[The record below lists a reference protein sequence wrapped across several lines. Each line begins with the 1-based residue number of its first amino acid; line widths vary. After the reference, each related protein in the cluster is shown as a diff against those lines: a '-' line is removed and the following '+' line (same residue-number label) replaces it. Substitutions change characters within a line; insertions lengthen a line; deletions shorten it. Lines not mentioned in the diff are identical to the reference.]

1 MPKSNLPTFDE
12 AIEIVLG
19 EVNDSIGISDF
30 IDRVLEIR
38 PSSAK
43 RPSSSVRTKMREYRA
58 GKSLVFL
65 DKETIVPL
73 RVAVP
78 GIRFRIPLSRMEVE
92 RGILIIDPAFNGWI
106 RHSDDPE
113 TFELIDEEGQKIPTR
128 VVSVKQNVVS
138 ILGDSETQS
147 RAFDLTDWS
156 SAYKAKRNDSVL
168 VTFENWEPKR
178 FRLELEPQKRHRH
191 NHEEIARKNQE
202 LADILFDILES
213 SAGETIHI
221 YEATLTAHIRLSDPS
236 GYPGDHWID
245 VIEQDPRM
253 KFGGW
258 SGDITYAESRN
269 MFESMLM
276 DGKPSAME
284 QNFTSE
290 QGKQVYSFKAALKYR
305 KGLWRL
311 IEIQGKQT
319 LGDFDD
325 ILREAFKHDTSDHLS
340 GFWKLVRR
348 GKGNRYREID
358 LGNINPFEGGGAEDL
373 TIAGLGLQ
381 VGDKLKYVYDF
392 GDWIEHEI
400 TLETVAPPQAR
411 TKYPLISE
419 QSKPRYKY
427 CEHCKDEGRKE
438 VATYICIECSD
449 DEQREVLVCED
460 CLDKHHE
467 DHYIDEMIYYN

>member
-19 EVNDSIGISDF
+19 EVNEPIEISDF
-30 IDRVLEIR
+30 VDRVLEIR

-43 RPSSSVRTKMREYRA
+43 RPSSSVRTKMRTYRA
-58 GKSLVFL
+58 GKNLVFL

-78 GIRFRIPLSRMEVE
+78 GIRFRIPLSRTEVD
-92 RGILIIDPAFNGWI
+92 RDVLIIDPAFNGWI
-106 RHSDDPE
+106 RHSDAPE
-113 TFELIDEEGQKIPTR
+113 TFELIDEEGKKIPTR

-147 RAFDLTDWS
+147 RAFDLSDWS

-168 VTFENWEPKR
+168 ITFENWEPKR
-178 FRLELEPQKRHRH
+178 FRLELEPQKKRRR

-202 LADILFDILES
+202 LADIIFDMLES
-213 SAGETIHI
+213 SAGETISI
-221 YEATLTAHIRLSDPS
+221 YEAILTAHIRLSDPS
-236 GYPGDHWID
+236 GYPGDHWIN

-253 KFGGW
+253 KFNGW
-258 SGDITYAESRN
+258 NDITYTENRN
-269 MFESMLM
+269 MFESMFM
-276 DGKPSAME
+276 DEMPPPME
-284 QNFTSE
+284 QKFTPD
-290 QGKQVYSFKAALKYR
+290 QGNQVYSFKAALKYR

-319 LGDFDD
+319 LADFDG
-325 ILREAFKHDTSDHLS
+325 ILRRAFKHDTSDHLS
-340 GFWKLVRR
+340 GFWKLIRR

-358 LGNINPFEGGGAEDL
+358 LGNINPFQGGGAADL

-381 VGDKLKYVYDF
+381 VGDKLRYVYDF
-392 GDWIEHEI
+392 GDWVEHEI
-400 TLETVAPPQAR
+400 TLEEVESPQAG

-419 QSKPRYKY
+419 QNKPRYKY

-438 VATYICIECSD
+438 VATYVCIQCSNN
-449 DEQREVLVCED
+449 EQSAVLICED
-460 CLDKHHE
+460 CMYEHHE
-467 DHYIDEMIYYN
+467 DHYVDKTIY

>member
-1 MPKSNLPTFDE
+1 MPKSNLPTLDE
-12 AIEIVLG
+12 AIEIALS
-19 EVNDSIGISDF
+19 EVNEPIEISTF
-30 IDRVLEIR
+30 VDRVLEIR

-78 GIRFRIPLSRMEVE
+78 GIRFRIPLSRLEVN
-92 RGILIIDPAFNGWI
+92 RRALIIDPAFSGWV

-113 TFELIDEEGQKIPTR
+113 TLELIDQEGQQIPTR

-138 ILGDSETQS
+138 ILGNSDTQS
-147 RAFDLTDWS
+147 RAFDLSDWS
-156 SAYKAKRNDSVL
+156 SARKMLRNDSIL
-168 VTFENWEPKR
+168 VTFENWGPKR
-178 FRLELEPQKRHRH
+178 FRLELEPQKKRLR

-202 LADILFDILES
+202 LADILFDMLES
-213 SAGETIHI
+213 SFGESISI
-221 YEATLTAHIRLSDPS
+221 YEAILTAHIRLSDPS
-236 GYPGDHWID
+236 GYPGDHWNN
-245 VIEQDPRM
+245 VIEEDPRM
-253 KFGGW
+253 KFSGW
-258 SGDITYAESRN
+258 NDITYTENRN
-269 MFESMLM
+269 MFESMFM
-276 DGKPSAME
+276 DETPPPME
-284 QNFTSE
+284 QKFTPE
-290 QGKQVYSFKAALKYR
+290 QGNQVYSFKAALKYR

-319 LGDFDD
+319 LADFDA
-325 ILREAFKHDTSDHLS
+325 ILRGVFKHDTSDHLS
-340 GFWKLVRR
+340 GFWKSIRR

-358 LGNINPFEGGGAEDL
+358 LGNINPFQSGGAADL

-392 GDWIEHEI
+392 GDWVEHEI
-400 TLETVAPPQAR
+400 TLETVEPSQAR
-411 TKYPLISE
+411 IKYPLISE
-419 QSKPRYKY
+419 QNKPRYKY

-449 DEQREVLVCED
+449 DEQRQVLVCED
-460 CLDKHHE
+460 CLDEHHE
-467 DHYIDEMIYYN
+467 DHYIDEVIY